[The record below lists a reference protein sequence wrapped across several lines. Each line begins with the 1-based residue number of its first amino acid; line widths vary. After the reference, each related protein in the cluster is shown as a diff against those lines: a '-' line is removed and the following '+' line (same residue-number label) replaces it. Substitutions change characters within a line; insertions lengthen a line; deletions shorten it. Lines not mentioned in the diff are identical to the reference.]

1 MYDTITNK
9 TVPASISVME
19 SIYIIFKHYI
29 FSFWN
34 CHHITFCEVNLVD
47 LFVAT
52 VFNLMRVLRIFKRSS
67 EFLNRGLAKS
77 SCCLLQIL

>member
-1 MYDTITNK
+1 MTNK
-9 TVPASISVME
+9 TVAASISVIE
-19 SIYIIFKHYI
+19 FVYIIFKHYI

-34 CHHITFCEVNLVD
+34 CHHITFREVNLFD

-52 VFNLMRVLRIFKRSS
+52 VFNLVCTLRIFKRIS